1 MHPILIRIGSFQL
14 PTFGVLLAAAIVL
27 AVYTI
32 VRLGRREGLD
42 TGRLVDFST
51 WLLVVGVVGAK
62 VLMIVTDW
70 RTYWVHPGELFSW
83 ATLQS
88 AGVYYGGFLA
98 ATFFAVWYV
107 RVYKLPLW
115 KVFDVYVPAIAL
127 GHSVG
132 RLGCFAAGCDYGKP
146 TSSFLGVVFTS
157 AYSHEVTGVPLD
169 VHVHPTQ
176 LYESL
181 AELAIFAILLWR
193 YRRKSRDGEIFLLY
207 LALYAVARFFLEFL
221 RGDEDRGFVFHH
233 LLSTS

>member
-1 MHPILIRIGSFQL
+1 GSFQL

-70 RTYWVHPGELFSW
+70 RTYWDHPGGLFSW
-83 ATLQS
+83 ATLQA

-115 KVFDVYVPAIAL
+115 KVFDVYAPAIAL
-127 GHSVG
+127 GTASDGWVVS
-132 RLGCFAAGCDYGKP
+132 RQAVTTASPPPRCWAC
-146 TSSFLGVVFTS
+146 SSP
-157 AYSHEVTGVPLD
+157 AP
-169 VHVHPTQ
+169 
-176 LYESL
+176 
-181 AELAIFAILLWR
+181 
-193 YRRKSRDGEIFLLY
+193 
-207 LALYAVARFFLEFL
+207 
-221 RGDEDRGFVFHH
+221 
-233 LLSTS
+233 

>member
-83 ATLQS
+83 ATLQA

-98 ATFFAVWYV
+98 ATFFACPRLYEEMNGAPS
-107 RVYKLPLW
+107 RAMPSIGSS
-115 KVFDVYVPAIAL
+115 VPSKTASPVLLSKSAINNVTGAC
-127 GHSVG
+127 G
-132 RLGCFAAGCDYGKP
+132 AAG
-146 TSSFLGVVFTS
+146 
-157 AYSHEVTGVPLD
+157 
-169 VHVHPTQ
+169 
-176 LYESL
+176 
-181 AELAIFAILLWR
+181 
-193 YRRKSRDGEIFLLY
+193 
-207 LALYAVARFFLEFL
+207 
-221 RGDEDRGFVFHH
+221 
-233 LLSTS
+233 